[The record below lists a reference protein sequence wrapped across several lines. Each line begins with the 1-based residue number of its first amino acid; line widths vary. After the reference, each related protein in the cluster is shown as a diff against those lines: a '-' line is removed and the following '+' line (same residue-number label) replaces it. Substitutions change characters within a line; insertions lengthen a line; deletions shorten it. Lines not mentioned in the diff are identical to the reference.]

1 MANPHHHHRNPQKI
15 LCISPYILNV
25 SFYSSF
31 SSSSSSFFYFSDF
44 SFGFFVIFSPDF
56 QAKLLRCHEQKK
68 MTNASLLTAKSTQ
81 LLNMF
86 YFKKKTKQN
95 IISCLKK
102 KSNNQYLIENVAHR
116 DKTTSLNN
124 RLLIRIINRENKK
137 EIRIQ
142 FSSENWFYS
151 ECIHRK
157 EKLSSDS
164 NLFWI
169 WSN

>member
-1 MANPHHHHRNPQKI
+1 
-15 LCISPYILNV
+15 
-25 SFYSSF
+25 
-31 SSSSSSFFYFSDF
+31 
-44 SFGFFVIFSPDF
+44 
-56 QAKLLRCHEQKK
+56 
-68 MTNASLLTAKSTQ
+68 MTNASLLRAKSTQ

-142 FSSENWFYS
+142 FSSEN
-151 ECIHRK
+151 
-157 EKLSSDS
+157 
-164 NLFWI
+164 
-169 WSN
+169 